1 MRCMALYIDYFLTL
15 KKFNYNLWLGRHFRM
30 GVLINKESVTA
41 RMASSEGM
49 SFMEFTYQLI
59 QAYDY
64 LRLHEEKVSFKFIN
78 INTK

>member
-1 MRCMALYIDYFLTL
+1 
-15 KKFNYNLWLGRHFRM
+15 M

-64 LRLHEEKVSFKFIN
+64 FRLHEEKVSFKFIN
-78 INTK
+78 TNTK